1 MRCPYI
7 QYPFY
12 NVYNVMQVSAM
23 RNGETHLVFSLPK
36 RDAKRCL
43 KNNFGGNCIKR
54 SVHRKE
60 NN

>member
-1 MRCPYI
+1 
-7 QYPFY
+7 
-12 NVYNVMQVSAM
+12 MQVSAM
-23 RNGETHLVFSLPK
+23 RYGETHLVFSLPK

-43 KNNFGGNCIKR
+43 KKNNFGGNCIKR